1 MFYVMG
7 ESIDDE
13 YFEFTP
19 AGKTLEEV
27 RKECQELLETLD
39 GGSFDIYDITDSED
53 IYLDTVEY

>member
-1 MFYVMG
+1 MG

-19 AGKTLEEV
+19 VGNTLEEV
-27 RKECQELLETLD
+27 KKECQELLETLD

>member
-7 ESIDDE
+7 ESCDGE
-13 YFEFTP
+13 YYEFTP

-27 RKECQELLETLD
+27 KEECQELLETLD
-39 GGSFDIYDITDSED
+39 GGNFDIYMITDSED